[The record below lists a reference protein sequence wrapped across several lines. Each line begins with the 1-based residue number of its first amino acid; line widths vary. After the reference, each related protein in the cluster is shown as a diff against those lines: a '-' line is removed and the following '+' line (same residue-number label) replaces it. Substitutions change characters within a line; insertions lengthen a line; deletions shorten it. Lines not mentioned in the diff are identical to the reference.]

1 MCFQQKSVTRSN
13 KTKLSFQLG
22 VGLRNKSINF
32 SLNVLGDRTLTL
44 KWHLVLLVAGT
55 LLPVV
60 LFAVAVVYKLSLNER
75 AASERRLVLAAR
87 NLTQD
92 VEREVSSTT
101 RTLQALA
108 ASDRLDNNELK
119 AFYNEAKR
127 TVQTQPTWFN
137 VILLTPDGR
146 QLVNTSYPFG
156 ASLPL
161 VNEPESLRY
170 VVKTHQPT
178 VGYLVLGGVK
188 RKLAF
193 PIRVPVIRDGKLR
206 YVLNAVITPQ
216 ALASVIKTQT
226 PVDGEW
232 TRTVVDG
239 RGIVVARTRS
249 PGRFVGK
256 PSTPSFVKRITAT
269 TEGVY
274 RDTTL
279 EGAPVYL
286 AFKRASFFD
295 WTTAVVVPIEMIEN
309 PPRRAMWLVIGS
321 GLVLLVVSGVGAFML
336 SQWISQGITEA
347 ADAAE
352 ALAQGEYP
360 CISASSIQEVALL
373 GKALEMSADL
383 LAQRQ
388 RERDEHLTQV
398 EAARTLA
405 ETANRLKDEFLI
417 TVSHELRTPL
427 NAICGWAQL
436 LITGRLDKEK
446 TQQAIAIIERNAKI
460 QAQLVNDLLDTSR
473 IIIGKLRLEPQ
484 PLNLATVIVCAI
496 DSVRHAAEV
505 KNIDLQLQLAQ
516 VDLVL
521 GDPNRLQQVVWNL
534 LSNAV
539 KFTPQGGRIEV
550 QLQQANSQVEIIVR
564 DTGVGIKT
572 EFLPHVF
579 ERFRQADGSTTREFG
594 GLGLGLAIARHLV
607 EMHGGTVQADSE
619 GQGKGATFTI
629 KLPVMVSQEN
639 ISTTPIKPVEPKNL
653 HRLEGVRVLVVDDE
667 TDARDIISAVLIQQ
681 GAEVRTCGS
690 AAEGLKEVLAWKP
703 TVILS
708 DIGMPQ
714 EDGYDF
720 MQKVRQCERQVGVH
734 IPAVAVTAFTRE
746 EDRLKAIAAGYQT
759 HIPKPIEP
767 THLATVV
774 ASLIADIK
782 V

>member
-1 MCFQQKSVTRSN
+1 MTRSN
-13 KTKLSFQLG
+13 KTKLPFQLG

-87 NLTQD
+87 NLTED

-108 ASDRLDNNELK
+108 ASDRIENNELK
-119 AFYNEAKR
+119 AFYHEAKR

-146 QLVNTSYPFG
+146 QMVNTSYPFG
-156 ASLPL
+156 VPLPL
-161 VNEPESLRY
+161 VNEPKSLRR
-170 VVKTHQPT
+170 VVETRQPT
-178 VGYLVLGGVK
+178 VGYLVRGSVK
-188 RKLAF
+188 RELAF

-206 YVLNAVITPQ
+206 YILTAVITPQ

-239 RGIVVARTRS
+239 HGVIVARTRN

-256 PSTPSFVKRITAT
+256 SGTPSFLQRIAAT

-279 EGAPVYL
+279 EGAPVYF

-295 WTTAVVVPIEMIEN
+295 WTTAVVVPIEVIED
-309 PPRRAMWLVIGS
+309 PTRRAIWLVVSS
-321 GLVLLVVSGVGAFML
+321 GLVLLVVSGVGAFLL
-336 SQWISQGITEA
+336 SHRISQGITEA

-360 CISASSIQEVALL
+360 RISPSSIQEVALL
-373 GKALEMSADL
+373 SEALERSADL
-383 LAQRQ
+383 LSQRQ

-398 EAARTLA
+398 EAARTEA

-436 LITGRLDKEK
+436 LSAGRLNPEK
-446 TQQAIAIIERNAKI
+446 TQQAIATIERNARI

-473 IIIGKLRLEPQ
+473 IITGKLRLEPQ
-484 PLNLATVIVCAI
+484 PLNLANVIVCAI

-516 VDLVL
+516 VDPVL
-521 GDPNRLQQVVWNL
+521 GDQNRLQQVVWNL

-539 KFTPQGGRIEV
+539 KFTPQDGQIEV
-550 QLQQANSQVEIIVR
+550 QLQQTNSQVEIIVR

-572 EFLPHVF
+572 DFLPYVF
-579 ERFRQADGSTTREFG
+579 ERFRQADGSTTREYG

-607 EMHGGTVQADSE
+607 ELHGGTVQADSE
-619 GQGKGATFTI
+619 GEGKGATFTL
-629 KLPVMVSQEN
+629 KLPVMLNRESIN
-639 ISTTPIKPVEPKNL
+639 TAPIKAVEPKNL
-653 HRLEGVRVLVVDDE
+653 HRLKGVRVLVVDDE
-667 TDARDIISAVLIQQ
+667 TDARDIIAAILIPE
-681 GAEVRTCGS
+681 GAEVHTCGS
-690 AAEGLKEVLAWKP
+690 AAEALKEVWEWKP

-720 MQKVRQCERQVGVH
+720 MRKVRQWEMEVGVH
-734 IPAVAVTAFTRE
+734 IPAIAVTAFVQE

-774 ASLIADIK
+774 ANLIADMK